1 MLNDDL
7 RAAIER
13 ALGAASATWQPRGA
27 TGWGEAWSC
36 VTAKGRYFVKLAS
49 GRHAAMLACE
59 ADGLVALARTA
70 TVRVPQ
76 VAAAGACDG
85 MAFLALEWLDLGA
98 GTSGGALGR
107 ALAALHRCE
116 APRGPAGDRFGWHR
130 DNWIGGTPQ
139 VNTWG
144 DDWAS
149 FFRDRRLA
157 PQLARAIANG
167 FGSAL
172 AHDVESLMARVPA
185 LLAGHDVTPSLVHG
199 DLWSG
204 NAAMLR
210 SGDAV
215 VFDPAVYVG
224 DREVDI
230 AMTELFGGFD
240 AGFRDAYEARSPL
253 DDGYALRRDL
263 YNCYH
268 LLNHVNL
275 FGGAYLARTRRAV
288 AALVAMAGH

>member
-7 RAAIER
+7 RAAVER
-13 ALGAASATWQPRGA
+13 ALSAPTARWQPCGA

-139 VNTWG
+139 ANGWC
-144 DDWAS
+144 DDWCT
-149 FFRDRRLA
+149 FFRDRRLG
-157 PQLARAIANG
+157 PQLALAAANG
-167 FGSAL
+167 F
-172 AHDVESLMARVPA
+172 RVLRQDGER
-185 LLAGHDVTPSLVHG
+185 LLAMLPRLLDHRPAPSLVHG

-204 NAAMLR
+204 NAATLR
-210 SGDAV
+210 DGTPV

-224 DREVDI
+224 DREVDV
-230 AMTELFGGFD
+230 AMTELFGGLGAEFRSAYEDAWPLD
-240 AGFRDAYEARSPL
+240 AGHAM
-253 DDGYALRRDL
+253 RRDVYDL
-263 YNCYH
+263 YH
-268 LLNHVNL
+268 LLNHLNL
-275 FGGAYLARTRRAV
+275 FGSAYLERCRATLACI
-288 AALVAMAGH
+288 AASI